1 MKPIKN
7 TYSREEV
14 ENLIEDYTSK
24 FLKMFTSSTLA
35 VMEFNNNWKK
45 ENLYNYDKN

>member
-35 VMEFNNNWKK
+35 VMEFHNNWIK
-45 ENLYNYDKN
+45 ENL